1 MRNPGTRRIDMRRL
15 VIGLVGVGSLLAV
28 LAGLAVAQSSKPD
41 ATLNFSSGSVA
52 AGIGFRW
59 GHGTLSYKGRTYP
72 RRVEGL
78 SVGAAGGTRATAEA
92 KVFNLAEGAGF
103 SGTYAGVSVRAPALG

>member
-52 AGIGFRW
+52 AGVGFSW
-59 GHGTLSYKGRTYP
+59 GHGAVRYNGRAYP
-72 RRVEGL
+72 AGGGGVF
-78 SVGAAGGTRATAEA
+78 VGAGGGGRGTAE
-92 KVFNLAEGAGF
+92 GH
-103 SGTYAGVSVRAPALG
+103 GVHVGE

>member
-52 AGIGFRW
+52 AGIGFSW
-59 GHGTLSYKGRTYP
+59 GHGALSYNRRAYP
-72 RRVEGL
+72 ARIEGL
-78 SVGAAGGTRATAEA
+78 CAGAAGG
-92 KVFNLAEGAGF
+92 GP
-103 SGTYAGVSVRAPALG
+103 APAKANVFYPAQGEGF

>member
-52 AGIGFRW
+52 AGVGLSW
-59 GHGTLSYKGRTYP
+59 GHGGVRDNGRRYP
-72 RRVEGL
+72 LGVRGL
-78 SVGAAGGTRATAEA
+78 FAGAAGGARGTAKGEG
-92 KVFNLAEGAGF
+92 VNLAKG
-103 SGTYAGVSVRAPALG
+103 

>member
-52 AGIGFRW
+52 AGGGVSW
-59 GHGTLSYKGRTYP
+59 GDGALGDNGRTYP
-72 RRVEGL
+72 PRSEGL
-78 SVGAAGGTRATAEA
+78 SP
-92 KVFNLAEGAGF
+92 GAGRGGPA
-103 SGTYAGVSVRAPALG
+103 SDRANVCDLPN

>member
-52 AGIGFRW
+52 AGDGFIW
-59 GHGTLSYKGRTYP
+59 GPGRLWTT
-72 RRVEGL
+72 RRDNPVRVWGL
-78 SVGAAGGTRATAEA
+78 SLGAGRRTRAAPHA
-92 KVFNLAEGAGF
+92 NSVSLA
-103 SGTYAGVSVRAPALG
+103 T

>member
-52 AGIGFRW
+52 AGVGFSW
-59 GHGTLSYKGRTYP
+59 GPGAVRYNGRTYP
-72 RRVEGL
+72 VRIEGL
-78 SVGAAGGTRATAEA
+78 FVGAAGGAPATPKA
-92 KVFNLAEGAGF
+92 KGFNLPKGEDF
-103 SGTYAGVSVRAPALG
+103 SGKYTAGNGR

>member
-1 MRNPGTRRIDMRRL
+1 MRRL

-52 AGIGFRW
+52 AGIGFSW
-59 GHGTLSYKGRTYP
+59 ATGR
-72 RRVEGL
+72 
-78 SVGAAGGTRATAEA
+78 
-92 KVFNLAEGAGF
+92 
-103 SGTYAGVSVRAPALG
+103 

>member
-52 AGIGFRW
+52 AGVGFSW
-59 GHGTLSYKGRTYP
+59 GHGTLSYNGRTYP
-72 RRVEGL
+72 LRIEGL
-78 SVGAAGGTRATAEA
+78 SVGAAGGAPATPEGDG
-92 KVFNLAEGAGF
+92 VNLAKGEGF
-103 SGTYAGVSVRAPALG
+103 SGNHQAVS

>member
-52 AGIGFRW
+52 AGVGFSW
-59 GHGTLSYKGRTYP
+59 GHGAVSYKGRTDP
-72 RRVEGL
+72 GRIEGL
-78 SVGAAGGTRATAEA
+78 SVGAAGG
-92 KVFNLAEGAGF
+92 
-103 SGTYAGVSVRAPALG
+103 APASPEGEVVKPPKGRGF